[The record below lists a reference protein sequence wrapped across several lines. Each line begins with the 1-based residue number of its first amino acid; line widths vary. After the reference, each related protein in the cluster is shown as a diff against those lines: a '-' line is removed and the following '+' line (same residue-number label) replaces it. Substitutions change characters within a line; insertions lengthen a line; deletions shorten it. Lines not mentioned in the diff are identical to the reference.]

1 MFSSER
7 GLGGLTGGGEVVEIC
22 VLVQDLVAGRI
33 LFGFVMKIFI
43 LGGWGV
49 EVKEVE
55 RGSCRR
61 FIVFSVCEEVSRMR
75 EF

>member
-1 MFSSER
+1 M
-7 GLGGLTGGGEVVEIC
+7 V
-22 VLVQDLVAGRI
+22 GRI

-61 FIVFSVCEEVSRMR
+61 FIVFSVCEEVSRMW